1 MGRGRCTPG
10 GNGGGEAGGG
20 TYSNRIRW
28 QIPEGSDNAVEVAGF
43 GLDTTLDSWPRGAIP
58 ADGFTRIDPAAH
70 YPPAAPAARE
80 PGTVHLEL
88 AIDRAG
94 RDAGRATRRA
104 GVCQSVELPVVA
116 GTVKITKQ
124 ANN

>member
-28 QIPEGSDNAVEVAGF
+28 QIPEGSDHAVEVAGF

-58 ADGFTRIDPAAH
+58 DDGFTRIDPAAH
-70 YPPAAPAARE
+70 YPPAALAARE
-80 PGTVHLEL
+80 QGTVHMEL
-88 AIDRAG
+88 AIDSAG
-94 RDAGRATRRA
+94 RVSGCKRSEERRV
-104 GVCQSVELPVVA
+104 GKECVSTCRSRWSPYH
-116 GTVKITKQ
+116 
-124 ANN
+124 